1 MKEIKV
7 TKEFLE
13 NIREILSDYI
23 NLCDSNENYSKGDLA
38 FEKIVEINDY
48 LGEKENF

>member
-1 MKEIKV
+1 MTEIKV
-7 TKEFLE
+7 SKEFLE
-13 NIREILSDYI
+13 SIRDLLSDYI
-23 NLCDSNENYSKGDLA
+23 NLCDSTENYAKGDFA